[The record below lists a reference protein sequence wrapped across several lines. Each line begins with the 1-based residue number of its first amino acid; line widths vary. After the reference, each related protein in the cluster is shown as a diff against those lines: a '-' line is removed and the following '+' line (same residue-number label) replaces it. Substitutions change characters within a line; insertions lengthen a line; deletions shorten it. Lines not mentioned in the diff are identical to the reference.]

1 MLPNG
6 LTYRVRGRP
15 HPNGALAFLF
25 ENISAEIS
33 LTRKFRTKLDGLGT
47 IIQNLEPALIV
58 FDSLGQIRLSNQ
70 AYAALWADTEAAAT
84 NVQGRS
90 IIEVSRSWQATCLPT
105 PVWGDLRDYAITLE
119 GRAAGRL
126 WSRERAVIRFIAP
139 SAPCRT
145 TVRWFV
151 FR

>member
-58 FDSLGQIRLSNQ
+58 FDSLGQIRPSNQ

-105 PVWGDLRDYAITLE
+105 PVWGDLRAM
-119 GRAAGRL
+119 
-126 WSRERAVIRFIAP
+126 P
-139 SAPCRT
+139 
-145 TVRWFV
+145 
-151 FR
+151 